1 MFWPV
6 KWITPLQHSSCSLPP
21 SLPGLACLVL
31 VGVRVCVAFFA
42 RLLRNTCRRS
52 VSAAAQTTHVG
63 AETFQRY
70 RTRPPR
76 RIRRLE
82 SLLVIRYQSEK
93 RERRLPGIS
102 ASEPTPAW
110 SPDGKSCD
118 ALRSLLQSGLNS
130 GAAVCGPC
138 LVCPTERQMLL
149 CFGASSLNRKGGLTP
164 GFILAHLTGMSTR
177 PVPCRAS
184 PAPPPPPRQVETSS
198 KAFQASALSPPSAYG
213 ALSGWI
219 VRRNACSVDKGV
231 LVRNTK
237 PEHLSL

>member
-1 MFWPV
+1 MACKV
-6 KWITPLQHSSCSLPP
+6 DHSSATLLLLPP

-31 VGVRVCVAFFA
+31 VGVRACRVFA

-63 AETFQRY
+63 TETFRRY

-76 RIRRLE
+76 RIRGME
-82 SLLVIRYQSEK
+82 SLLVIRYQSEN

-110 SPDGKSCD
+110 SPDGKFCD
-118 ALRSLLQSGLNS
+118 ALHSLLQSGLNS
-130 GAAVCGPC
+130 GAAVCGLC
-138 LVCPTERQMLL
+138 LACPTERQMLL

-164 GFILAHLTGMSTR
+164 GFIPARLTGMSTR

-184 PAPPPPPRQVETSS
+184 PVPPPPPRQVETSS
-198 KAFQASALSPPSAYG
+198 KPFQASALSPLRLWY
-213 ALSGWI
+213 LIWMD
-219 VRRNACSVDKGV
+219 CQ
-231 LVRNTK
+231 TK
-237 PEHLSL
+237 CMFGR